1 MARRKKTQRRRK
13 KQGISLINTA
23 ETIMLANVATQT
35 LFNVNAYEFIVGNQ
49 AGMTARGANAISLR
63 ELFQANQ
70 ASYTSRA
77 MGGATTT
84 VNLTTFDAIKAN
96 LAQNYMTG
104 IAGMVLI
111 PLGFKFGKQIA
122 RPAINKTNRL
132 LSKAG
137 VSSTVKV

>member
-13 KQGISLINTA
+13 TQGISLINTA

-63 ELFQANQ
+63 EMFQANQ

>member
-1 MARRKKTQRRRK
+1 
-13 KQGISLINTA
+13 
-23 ETIMLANVATQT
+23 MLANVATQT

-49 AGMTARGANAISLR
+49 SGMTARGANAISLR